1 MVLGFILYEGV
12 ELTYNFLKLGFK
24 IISSSYR
31 WYYGI
36 KPETE
41 QNKILRL
48 ENRIEELEEILVDTQ
63 KDEFALMKMML
74 DKNDE

>member
-1 MVLGFILYEGV
+1 MVLGFILYEGA
-12 ELTYNFLKLGFK
+12 ELTYNFLKLGVK
-24 IISSSYR
+24 IISSSYQ

-48 ENRIEELEEILVDTQ
+48 ENRIEELEEILIDTQ

-74 DKNDE
+74 DKKDE